1 MENRRILIF
10 TGNGKGK
17 TTAALGMALRAS
29 GHGMRVKIIQFIKN
43 DDATG
48 EVNAIRNMQGIEL
61 VQSGCGFIPPPSSPA
76 FAGHCEAAEKGLQL
90 AAEAIASATYDLV
103 VLDELCTA
111 VACRLLDEQ
120 RVLETVQRAGRDLCV
135 VMTGR
140 GATAAMMEL
149 ADTVTEMISLKH
161 ALEKD
166 MPARKGVEF

>member
-48 EVNAIRNMQGIEL
+48 EVHAIRNMPGIEL
-61 VQSGCGFIPPPSSPA
+61 VQSGRGFIPPPSSPA
-76 FAGHCEAAEKGLQL
+76 FAGHREAAEKGLQL
-90 AAEAIASATYDLV
+90 AAEAIASGTYDLV

-120 RVLETVQRAGRDLCV
+120 QVLETVHRAGRDLCL

-149 ADTVTEMISLKH
+149 ADTVTEMTSLKH